1 MLVGLE
7 RREALAQVGRP
18 LGVLLDVV
26 GVGVLVDHQVVD
38 LVDDDDRPAEHLVRV
53 RVRVRVGVGVRVRV
67 RVRVGVGVGV
77 RVRVRVRVGVGVR
90 VRVGVRARVRA
101 RFRVRVRVSVRP
113 STSSSCPSSIL
124 RMKRWLMLALR
135 Q

>member
-38 LVDDDDRPAEHLVRV
+38 LVDDDDRPAEHLVR
-53 RVRVRVGVGVRVRV
+53 
-67 RVRVGVGVGV
+67 V

>member
-67 RVRVGVGVGV
+67 
-77 RVRVRVRVGVGVR
+77 
-90 VRVGVRARVRA
+90 GVRARVRA

>member
-7 RREALAQVGRP
+7 RREALAQVGSP

-38 LVDDDDRPAEHLVRV
+38 LVDDDDRPAEHL
-53 RVRVRVGVGVRVRV
+53 
-67 RVRVGVGVGV
+67 V